1 MVTAGDAGGARR
13 NGASADAMLRKI
25 KAAVARLRREHEA
38 GLSDEFAALSRDI
51 DALRDRLKDR
61 EAEVAYLRTRDQR
74 SVPDAVLARLLAGES
89 PLRVWREQ
97 RGLTLRALAARTKLG
112 ASTLSEIET
121 GATEGSVR
129 ALRRIATALDVS
141 IDDLIPPRGA

>member
-1 MVTAGDAGGARR
+1 
-13 NGASADAMLRKI
+13 
-25 KAAVARLRREHEA
+25 
-38 GLSDEFAALSRDI
+38 
-51 DALRDRLKDR
+51 
-61 EAEVAYLRTRDQR
+61 
-74 SVPDAVLARLLAGES
+74 VLGRLLDGES

-129 ALRRIATALDVS
+129 ALRRIATALDVTV
-141 IDDLIPPRGA
+141 DDLIPSRGG

>member
-1 MVTAGDAGGARR
+1 MVTASAASGARHNR
-13 NGASADAMLRKI
+13 ASADAMLRKI

-38 GLSDEFAALSRDI
+38 DLSDELAALSRDI
-51 DALRDRLKDR
+51 DTLRDRLEDR
-61 EAEVAYLRTRDQR
+61 EAEMAYLRTRDQP
-74 SVPDAVLARLLAGES
+74 SVPDAVLGRLLDGES

-97 RGLTLRALAARTKLG
+97 RGLTLRGLAARTELG

-141 IDDLIPPRGA
+141 IDDLIPSRGG